1 MCTLLFNSLRRHGRL
16 HSAKECGDV
25 AGRCGTLATCSFA
38 RASDCC
44 RAIAYTLVLCGTEA
58 FFCGT
63 EAFFCAV
70 SMTKNGWCQER
81 GNFRRESASFGVR
94 VRRLFDAKGL
104 TGLRPT
110 AFLVV

>member
-25 AGRCGTLATCSFA
+25 VGRCGMLATCSFA

-44 RAIAYTLVLCGTEA
+44 RAIAYTLVL
-58 FFCGT
+58 CGT

-104 TGLRPT
+104 TGLRLT